1 MKKVLTKIFTF
12 TFLGFIVTSCFD
24 MPKEPTMPT
33 WDVNVNVPLVGDSYT
48 MADILDTSASDY
60 LGILNTDGIND
71 SLYFLLVDDISNT
84 TKFQDSIKVPALVS
98 PVTTHLVSPATGSQV
113 SIGFVINPDDDYHL
127 VAAKFSSGGFDFG
140 ITNNSPNS
148 VSFTIYIPGFKLKT
162 NPDSMLTFR
171 ATVNGNGTYQQ
182 HVEVSEFNYH
192 ELPVY
197 EGAPLVPPY
206 DYQNAKG
213 FLVVLSANATND
225 VDLTLETSSTEM
237 SVSYLEG
244 RIKRTELTG
253 ISQEVETGL
262 TSDIENFA
270 QSIRLKNASFT
281 LNVQTFGQMQN
292 LAIVFENMRITGYML
307 DDNDN
312 VTDSITL
319 KLNGSETFT
328 DSIVAGVPFQKIFSQ
343 ENSNIVD
350 FLLALPDRIKITNNI
365 AIGPVGDD
373 DQVVSAHDSVKVS
386 ASIYAPV
393 IVSVSAASFDG
404 EENIDLSD
412 DDKDNLKDIKS
423 AYAKL
428 IVDNEIPAY
437 AKVLAQVLD
446 ENGNKLFDFHD
457 MNGNTV
463 LTIAPADVDEN
474 GISVGPKRSEL
485 SVSLNENEIQQLI
498 DHGNKIKF
506 SVLAYTTGSDDDT
519 FGHFVRIKSNYKIS
533 YKASVGGVYHLNLND

>member
-1 MKKVLTKIFTF
+1 
-12 TFLGFIVTSCFD
+12 
-24 MPKEPTMPT
+24 
-33 WDVNVNVPLVGDSYT
+33 
-48 MADILDTSASDY
+48 
-60 LGILNTDGIND
+60 
-71 SLYFLLVDDISNT
+71 
-84 TKFQDSIKVPALVS
+84 
-98 PVTTHLVSPATGSQV
+98 
-113 SIGFVINPDDDYHL
+113 
-127 VAAKFSSGGFDFG
+127 
-140 ITNNSPNS
+140 
-148 VSFTIYIPGFKLKT
+148 
-162 NPDSMLTFR
+162 
-171 ATVNGNGTYQQ
+171 
-182 HVEVSEFNYH
+182 
-192 ELPVY
+192 
-197 EGAPLVPPY
+197 
-206 DYQNAKG
+206 
-213 FLVVLSANATND
+213 LVVLSANATND

-281 LNVQTFGQMQN
+281 LNVQTFGQIQN